1 MMNCMLYVPNH
12 NITRKYFCGDGVHL
26 TETGVNIF
34 ADNIVNYLNEV
45 VLGVNINKLDWHGKM
60 CSEEKYGA
68 ENFADKKY
76 DFYPVNLN
84 QVVITD
90 LKKIK

>member
-26 TETGVNIF
+26 TETGVNVL

-45 VLGVNINKLDWHGKM
+45 VLGVNINKLD
-60 CSEEKYGA
+60 
-68 ENFADKKY
+68 
-76 DFYPVNLN
+76 
-84 QVVITD
+84 
-90 LKKIK
+90 

>member
-1 MMNCMLYVPNH
+1 M
-12 NITRKYFCGDGVHL
+12 
-26 TETGVNIF
+26 
-34 ADNIVNYLNEV
+34 NEV

-60 CSEEKYGA
+60 RSEEKYGA

-84 QVVITD
+84 QVVIND
-90 LKKIK
+90 VNKIK